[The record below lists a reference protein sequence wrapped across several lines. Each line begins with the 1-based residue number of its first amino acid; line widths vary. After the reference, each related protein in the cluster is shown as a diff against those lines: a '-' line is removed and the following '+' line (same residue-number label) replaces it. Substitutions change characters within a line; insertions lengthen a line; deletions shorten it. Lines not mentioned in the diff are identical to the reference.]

1 MTQPYLWLFAL
12 LLLPLAVVAAAYGS
26 LRLERLRVLSVVA
39 ACAALLLAAVPL
51 LGWIDGAAAEIPLV
65 PELHLFGR
73 SLGGA
78 HLLRLDALSSFLVPL
93 ASALWLL
100 TVSVT
105 PRVYLDRAGL
115 RRTALATLLT
125 TLTFLTESPVV
136 LVALWIGS
144 VATYL
149 AALSAPEN
157 RHAARVAGKMLG
169 ASCVAFAA
177 GVLLVEWPGA
187 RGTAMEHAG
196 IGLLVVA
203 ALIRKGIVPFHAWV
217 PEVFDRGRLGPS
229 VVFSAPQVGAY
240 VTLVLI
246 VPRAAPEVLRAVAI
260 VALSTAV
267 YGAALALV
275 QRDARRACGYLFVS
289 QSALVMA
296 GLDCTSPEA
305 LAGSLVLWI
314 SSGVAFAGLARAVL
328 VLEARRGR
336 LDLSTHHGG
345 YERMPLLAA
354 SFLLMGLACTGF
366 PGTLGFIG
374 EELLIGGAVAEFP
387 FLGFFV
393 VVAGALTGLAVLR
406 MYFSLF
412 CGRRDDGGHLELLRR
427 EAVVFGAIAVFLV
440 GAGLAPGPLV
450 AFQRGLGEELA
461 SQRHAQPPSAHAP

>member
-1 MTQPYLWLFAL
+1 M
-12 LLLPLAVVAAAYGS
+12 
-26 LRLERLRVLSVVA
+26 
-39 ACAALLLAAVPL
+39 
-51 LGWIDGAAAEIPLV
+51 
-65 PELHLFGR
+65 
-73 SLGGA
+73 
-78 HLLRLDALSSFLVPL
+78 
-93 ASALWLL
+93 
-100 TVSVT
+100 
-105 PRVYLDRAGL
+105 
-115 RRTALATLLT
+115 
-125 TLTFLTESPVV
+125 
-136 LVALWIGS
+136 
-144 VATYL
+144 
-149 AALSAPEN
+149 
-157 RHAARVAGKMLG
+157 
-169 ASCVAFAA
+169 
-177 GVLLVEWPGA
+177 
-187 RGTAMEHAG
+187 
-196 IGLLVVA
+196 
-203 ALIRKGIVPFHAWV
+203 
-217 PEVFDRGRLGPS
+217 
-229 VVFSAPQVGAY
+229 
-240 VTLVLI
+240 
-246 VPRAAPEVLRAVAI
+246 
-260 VALSTAV
+260 
-267 YGAALALV
+267 
-275 QRDARRACGYLFVS
+275 S

-345 YERMPLLAA
+345 YERMPLLAT

-406 MYFSLF
+406 MCFSLF

-461 SQRHAQPPSAHAP
+461 SQRHAQPHAAPSAHAP